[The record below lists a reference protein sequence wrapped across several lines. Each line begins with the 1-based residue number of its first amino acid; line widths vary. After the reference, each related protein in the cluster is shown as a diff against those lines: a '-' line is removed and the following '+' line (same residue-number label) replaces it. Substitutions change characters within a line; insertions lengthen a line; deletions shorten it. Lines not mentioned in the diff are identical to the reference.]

1 MLSILI
7 PTFNYNVAPLVDELY
22 KQTNFHTDLEFEIIV
37 YDDGSKLFHSENN
50 EINKLSNCSYSILE
64 KNIGRSAIRNK
75 LATDAKY
82 ENLLFLDADVRII
95 SENFITEYLNRI
107 KNNPKFEVIY
117 GGIVYQSEKPNQNQL
132 LRWIY
137 GNEREALSA
146 EVRNADCYVSFLTLN
161 FLIKKKVFNQVRFNE
176 TIPNLRYED
185 LLFSFDLMHN
195 EIKIEHINNQ
205 VVHNGIET
213 SEVFLEKTNSSLH
226 GLKYLLDHQII
237 DYNYAK
243 ISRTFIKLKSF
254 KLLFLIRISHNLFQ
268 KKYVKNL
275 LGKQPN
281 LFFYDIYR
289 LGYFC
294 NINN

>member
-22 KQTNFHTDLEFEIIV
+22 KQTNLHTDLEFEIIV

-50 EINKLSNCSYSILE
+50 AINKLSNCSYSILE

-75 LATDAKY
+75 LAADANY

-95 SENFITEYLNRI
+95 SENFITDYLIQI
-107 KNNPKFEVIY
+107 KNNPKYEVIY

-137 GNEREALSA
+137 GNEREALTA
-146 EVRNADCYVSFLTLN
+146 EVRNAHCYVSFLTLN

-185 LLFSFDLMHN
+185 LLFSFDLMQSK
-195 EIKIEHINNQ
+195 IKIEHINNQ

-275 LGKQPN
+275 LGKHPN